1 MEETHPCVLYRGWCG
16 GGRFAEARRTRGTKG
31 QNRGGSLGWW
41 PSNWGHRSTKRFPG
55 GTGRGPG
62 VRASTSETSSPKMVC
77 RGAPGPPLPASLGG
91 GRTSP
96 LRASLAVHAGS
107 GAHAGCCE
115 FSEGQGDVAGG
126 ARTLW
131 VTPSWG
137 RLTPQAQRQPPFSAA
152 RRPPDVDRAGKRRS
166 LSATA
171 GRAPEA
177 CEHGR
182 RGLLHRSPS
191 SGLHKSHVPRS
202 LPAKTNPP
210 PQPGFRTSRSEPR
223 QTQGNRT
230 FVVMEPTV
238 WPRLTRDSY

>member
-107 GAHAGCCE
+107 GAHAGAV
-115 FSEGQGDVAGG
+115 SSPRGRVMWREGHGHSGSPRAGG
-126 ARTLW
+126 GSLRKLRGSRPSQRLAGLPTWTGLGRDAASVRRLAGPPRPASTDAEVSCTARLRAACTKA
-131 VTPSWG
+131 TFPAAC
-137 RLTPQAQRQPPFSAA
+137 RRRQ
-152 RRPPDVDRAGKRRS
+152 
-166 LSATA
+166 T
-171 GRAPEA
+171 
-177 CEHGR
+177 
-182 RGLLHRSPS
+182 RSPS
-191 SGLHKSHVPRS
+191 PGSGPAGRSHARHRATGPS
-202 LPAKTNPP
+202 
-210 PQPGFRTSRSEPR
+210 
-223 QTQGNRT
+223 
-230 FVVMEPTV
+230 
-238 WPRLTRDSY
+238 W